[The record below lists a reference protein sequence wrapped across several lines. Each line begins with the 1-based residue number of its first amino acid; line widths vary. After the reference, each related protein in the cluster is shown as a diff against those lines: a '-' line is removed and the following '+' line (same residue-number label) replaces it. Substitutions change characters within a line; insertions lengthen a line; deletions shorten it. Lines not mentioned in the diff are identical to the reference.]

1 MMHENVGYNTEL
13 IANYCYKGLSHNA
26 LGSTGVNL
34 FPSCS
39 QHYCALVNFVVRTGQ
54 ILTMVLVHH
63 FGLKY
68 VRDTHLSETE
78 ALLCVQ
84 LQVVLYML
92 FHNMSTVFFK
102 YCDVWPGH
110 I

>member
-1 MMHENVGYNTEL
+1 MTFIQNQVIMMHENMGYNTEL

-68 VRDTHLSETE
+68 VRDTHLSETHICQRQK
-78 ALLCVQ
+78 LCFVSN
-84 LQVVLYML
+84 
-92 FHNMSTVFFK
+92 FR
-102 YCDVWPGH
+102 
-110 I
+110 